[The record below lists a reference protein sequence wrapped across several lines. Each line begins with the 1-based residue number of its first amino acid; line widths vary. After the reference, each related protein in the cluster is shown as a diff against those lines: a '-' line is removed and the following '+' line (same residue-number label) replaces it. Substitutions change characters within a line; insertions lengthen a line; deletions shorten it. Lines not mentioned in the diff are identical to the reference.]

1 MRIKLMTGILFAA
14 ATLGALAARGQKADG
29 TWSSEE
35 RATLST
41 LVLSELG
48 PVPTDHS
55 NRYADDPEAARLGKE
70 LFFDKRLSGNGDVA
84 CATCHL
90 PEKDFQD
97 GIPLAKGAGTTNRR
111 TMPIAGTA
119 RSPWMFWDGRMDSQ
133 WSQALG
139 PLESAVEHA
148 GDRLQY
154 ARYIAT
160 YRKADYGRVFGK
172 LPDLAGLPAH
182 ASPNGDTTVRD
193 AWNAIKV
200 SRRDSVNRVFAN
212 LGKAI
217 AAFERTIGFDT
228 TRFDRYIATE
238 LAGKPHTVASRFSA
252 DEEAGLR
259 LFVGKANCINCHNGP
274 RLTDD
279 HFHNTGVAVS
289 AVVAAPDSGRATG
302 VAQVLKGEFNC
313 LSPYSDAKPE
323 QCAELRFAVT
333 EGEELVRAF
342 KTPSLRNVTLRAP
355 YMHAGQIA
363 TLPEVIDHYA
373 RAPKAAFG
381 KSELKRVRLSAEER
395 RQLIAFL
402 ETLSTPH

>member
-1 MRIKLMTGILFAA
+1 M
-14 ATLGALAARGQKADG
+14 
-29 TWSSEE
+29 
-35 RATLST
+35 
-41 LVLSELG
+41 
-48 PVPTDHS
+48 
-55 NRYADDPEAARLGKE
+55 GKE

-160 YRKADYGRVFGK
+160 YRKADYERVFGK

-289 AVVAAPDSGRATG
+289 AVVAAPDRGRATG